1 MTYLAKTHHYAHYVK
16 EQFSL
21 SMVSSINKLTTSI
34 HHCQMLMGLL
44 LLRLVSEACQMST
57 SAQVSID
64 ATGWL
69 VQATTLSLLEIT
81 TQLVDDIN
89 YVGHGFSYVL

>member
-1 MTYLAKTHHYAHYVK
+1 
-16 EQFSL
+16 
-21 SMVSSINKLTTSI
+21 
-34 HHCQMLMGLL
+34 
-44 LLRLVSEACQMST
+44 MST